1 MRNKVITAV
10 LVLVFLISVLGTVSA
25 AELKGEEIMKK
36 VYNRET
42 GDSRTSNLEMILIN
56 RHGAER
62 IREIKQYEKDFG
74 DAEKKIMFFISPADV
89 RNTSFMNWSYDS
101 KQSDDQWIFLPALN
115 KVKRISSEN
124 KSEYFMGS
132 DFTYDDM
139 KSREIDDFEYELL
152 EEDVYNNYETYVVK
166 ATPKKPEEEQY
177 AKTISWITKEHYIP
191 VKVEMYDK
199 DSGELYKEMKVK
211 SDIKKIDG
219 IWTVFSTVMENLD
232 SGHKTNLYVKKRD
245 NNYLLEYNSDINNRR
260 FTQQFLKTGR

>member
-132 DFTYDDM
+132 DFTYDDLGDRTLSEDEH
-139 KSREIDDFEYELL
+139 KLLGEDQIDGKEVYVVENIPVDEDDLYSRTVTYVWQDNWIGLKKKFYDREGELL
-152 EEDVYNNYETYVVK
+152 KVLTVNEIEE
-166 ATPKKPEEEQY
+166 
-177 AKTISWITKEHYIP
+177 
-191 VKVEMYDK
+191 
-199 DSGELYKEMKVK
+199 
-211 SDIKKIDG
+211 IDG
-219 IWTVFSTVMENLD
+219 ILTIVDTKMHNVQSDHRTIL
-232 SGHKTNLYVKKRD
+232 KTSQV
-245 NNYLLEYNSDINNRR
+245 EYNNDIDDNLFSERMMKR
-260 FTQQFLKTGR
+260 GI